1 MLTKDADLK
10 RMLLQ
15 KPIDPDAIFKILN
28 EQLDYA
34 KNEASNLERKRILV
48 VDDNKSF
55 VLALR
60 EPVDPWRL
68 DLYSLSIPKDFWEQL
83 NQIMS
88 ELNDRDWSKIPI
100 LFLIAHPDPHT
111 LEQVFQAGE
120 DDFVGKPIVGP
131 ELITHIFNHLERTE
145 LLRRAQ
151 GRNFP

>member
-1 MLTKDADLK
+1 
-10 RMLLQ
+10 MLLQ

-60 EPVDPWRL
+60 EPLDPWRL

-83 NQIMS
+83 NQIKPELLILDIEMS
-88 ELNDRDWSKIPI
+88 ELTGIELCQVVRNDRDWS
-100 LFLIAHPDPHT
+100 
-111 LEQVFQAGE
+111 
-120 DDFVGKPIVGP
+120 
-131 ELITHIFNHLERTE
+131 
-145 LLRRAQ
+145 
-151 GRNFP
+151 